1 MAIKHFFSFSLRC
14 CVTTHFTHFDDDAPV
29 CMLHLWNYLLNFVF
43 RFLSLLLFPI
53 FFIATPITLQILQPT
68 NVWTL
73 NEPALWIVII
83 TEAQIHTLV
92 CRYVNIHRN
101 FHRFL
106 GIGELNWTYSV
117 RKAIC
122 DEVIS
127 QNECVIQSDW
137 FNGKRKMTN
146 WVNFA
151 NKITKR
157 IMPIECSSNN
167 THTHTLNKDK
177 YLTLSLWSFL
187 FASIIN
193 NEFIKQPERFTFAQ
207 SARSWDFWP
216 HCLHYYNCI
225 YAVERQSNRTYC
237 LLIFVSLAIHESY
250 SSCNVLIW
258 IICRIKG
265 LKLILVLNGKCMR
278 KNIIQL
284 N

>member
-1 MAIKHFFSFSLRC
+1 MLLCVCCICGITCFTLLFAFFFSF
-14 CVTTHFTHFDDDAPV
+14 
-29 CMLHLWNYLLNFVF
+29 Y
-43 RFLSLLLFPI
+43 FPF

-106 GIGELNWTYSV
+106 GIGEFNWTYSI
-117 RKAIC
+117 RTAIC
-122 DEVIS
+122 NEVIS

-157 IMPIECSSNN
+157 IMPIGCSSNN
-167 THTHTLNKDK
+167 IHTHSEQRQVFN
-177 YLTLSLWSFL
+177 SF
-187 FASIIN
+187 AVII
-193 NEFIKQPERFTFAQ
+193 FIRFN
-207 SARSWDFWP
+207 
-216 HCLHYYNCI
+216 H
-225 YAVERQSNRTYC
+225 
-237 LLIFVSLAIHESY
+237 
-250 SSCNVLIW
+250 
-258 IICRIKG
+258 K
-265 LKLILVLNGKCMR
+265 
-278 KNIIQL
+278 
-284 N
+284 